1 MLLVLPVGTLDLLF
15 GGGGGG
21 GGILLCFI
29 SRYFVSIVL
38 VLVVYSIFSCS
49 YMSGVLF

>member
-15 GGGGGG
+15 G

>member
-1 MLLVLPVGTLDLLF
+1 MFLVLPVGTLGLLF

-21 GGILLCFI
+21 DILLCFI
-29 SRYFVSIVL
+29 SRCFVSIVL
-38 VLVVYSIFSCS
+38 ILVVYSIVSCL